1 MGAIP
6 TPMDMFHLAP
16 APDLTPSPRV
26 LMLPPRDMP
35 PTTDTMARGL
45 LMPRLTPVSSMEL
58 MAMLVCPMLDMPP
71 MELTPTPMEPTPT
84 CMVSPSD
91 PALVLTPSPRALT
104 PSPRELSP
112 RGLLM
117 LTPLSSM
124 EPTDTL
130 TPTPMFPSAPA
141 PDLTPSPRALML
153 PPRDMPPTPTDTDS
167 PDMPM
172 ESKFSLRRDQ

>member
-6 TPMDMFHLAP
+6 TPMDMFHLDL

-45 LMPRLTPVSSMEL
+45 LMPRLTPVSSM
-58 MAMLVCPMLDMPP
+58 
-71 MELTPTPMEPTPT
+71 
-84 CMVSPSD
+84 D

-104 PSPRELSP
+104 LSPRELSP

-130 TPTPMFPSAPA
+130 TPTPTPTPMFPLAPA
-141 PDLTPSPRALML
+141 LVLTPSPRAL
-153 PPRDMPPTPTDTDS
+153 T
-167 PDMPM
+167 
-172 ESKFSLRRDQ
+172 

>member
-1 MGAIP
+1 MG
-6 TPMDMFHLAP
+6 
-16 APDLTPSPRV
+16 
-26 LMLPPRDMP
+26 
-35 PTTDTMARGL
+35 
-45 LMPRLTPVSSMEL
+45 
-58 MAMLVCPMLDMPP
+58 
-71 MELTPTPMEPTPT
+71 
-84 CMVSPSD
+84 
-91 PALVLTPSPRALT
+91 T

-117 LTPLSSM
+117 LMRLSSM

-141 PDLTPSPRALML
+141 PDLTPSPKALML

-172 ESKFSLRRDQ
+172 ESKSSLRRDQKPNKLLFMIAATDNCNIQ

>member
-1 MGAIP
+1 
-6 TPMDMFHLAP
+6 
-16 APDLTPSPRV
+16 
-26 LMLPPRDMP
+26 ML
-35 PTTDTMARGL
+35 
-45 LMPRLTPVSSMEL
+45 
-58 MAMLVCPMLDMPP
+58 P
-71 MELTPTPMEPTPT
+71 MELTPTPMEPTLM

-91 PALVLTPSPRALT
+91 PALVLT

-124 EPTDTL
+124 EPMDTPTPTP

-141 PDLTPSPRALML
+141 LDLTPSPRVWML

-167 PDMPM
+167 PVMP
-172 ESKFSLRRDQ
+172 